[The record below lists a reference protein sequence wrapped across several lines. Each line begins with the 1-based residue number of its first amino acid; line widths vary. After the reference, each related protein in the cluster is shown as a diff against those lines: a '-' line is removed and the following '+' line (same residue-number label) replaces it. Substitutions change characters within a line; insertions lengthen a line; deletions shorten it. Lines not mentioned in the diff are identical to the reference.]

1 MIVETEDEN
10 GLLLTHDVV
19 KHLFKVTDLI
29 ITLDR
34 LKTVMSFVIKKKSPI
49 IEKKSVICC
58 GLESCIGVFLYAS
71 SKIKLNVI
79 KFSPKINYLFNF

>member
-19 KHLFKVTDLI
+19 KHFVKVTDLI

-34 LKTVMSFVIKKKSPI
+34 LKTVMSFVIKKNLRSL
-49 IEKKSVICC
+49 KKSQ
-58 GLESCIGVFLYAS
+58 
-71 SKIKLNVI
+71 
-79 KFSPKINYLFNF
+79 